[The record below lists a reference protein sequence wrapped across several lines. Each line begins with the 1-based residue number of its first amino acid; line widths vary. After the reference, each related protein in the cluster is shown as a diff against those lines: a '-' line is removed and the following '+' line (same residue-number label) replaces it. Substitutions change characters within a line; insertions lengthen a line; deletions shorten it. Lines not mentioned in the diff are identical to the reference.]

1 MYGDAPTSKSP
12 HNSFSNLSS
21 NCFDYFISL
30 KRLSLKFINPFSNQQ
45 TAKSM
50 FWLAFYS
57 KDCEVTSLFMS
68 VDIKFQQ
75 ILFRSFGQTFYPALP
90 LPVHY

>member
-30 KRLSLKFINPFSNQQ
+30 RRLSLKKLNPFSNQQ
-45 TAKSM
+45 AAKSK
-50 FWLAFYS
+50 FWLALYS
-57 KDCEVTSLFMS
+57 EDCEVTSLFMS
-68 VDIKFQQ
+68 VDVQ
-75 ILFRSFGQTFYPALP
+75 ISTDH
-90 LPVHY
+90 V

>member
-1 MYGDAPTSKSP
+1 MAMPQQGKSP

-30 KRLSLKFINPFSNQQ
+30 KRLSLKFKNPFSNQQ
-45 TAKSM
+45 TAKSK

-57 KDCEVTSLFMS
+57 EGCEVTSLFIS
-68 VDIKFQQ
+68 VDVQ
-75 ILFRSFGQTFYPALP
+75 ISTDH
-90 LPVHY
+90 V